1 MQAQMSIT
9 AAFVTDIFNLLK
21 QWLQEN
27 AKYKDLSSREGILA
41 DMIRHPEEY
50 AEVSAVAGESSQRL
64 KEILEQNNVDYEILP
79 GNPAYG
85 KDGGIPD
92 QFILHIK
99 DLQQLID
106 EGILVDDSGHFT
118 KSYDYSQDA
127 YGQSKKSGQDNASR
141 ENGYASDREKDASAF
156 SEAEST
162 DREQEEDAFGR
173 TQEERK
179 QDESGEHEASFFGGQ
194 APDFEEDLSKNLRTG
209 RNGTHFLV
217 DEEKKQFLSDTDGH
231 YLVVDPETATEVK
244 AAYAQLEEDTSK
256 TQVSFLSPDEPDFD
270 TSAFAEP
277 AETADQEHPEEEA
290 AATQETEDKQDVS
303 GQITPEESVLIP
315 SADMHLI
322 VDDKQNLIRIDENG
336 YRFLVM
342 ENGTLLLVDENDEPI
357 LAAEIREHNGELFLV
372 REDRTQV
379 LCDENGIVIPVQDPE
394 NEDFAE
400 DDKGNLVRVSDAG
413 NRLMVSDHVQL
424 LVDADDQ
431 PVLAGEEVELEQDEE
446 HLKVV
451 HEELKKPA
459 DEKTEPKERSEEEE
473 DELFQVAFDELDRV
487 RKQREIDQTNVDRAN
502 LEAAE
507 YVKQSNLQAQAFP
520 DEAAVLSYL
529 NANPDTRDQLFQ
541 LLDTT
546 DPKEAAETVTE
557 LFSRDELRDLL
568 NAPSANKALEKT
580 PEQGSMFV
588 PGAESKAVVSQ
599 EQTEHAER
607 KNTEP
612 AKSGIPSFHGR
623 EQKPYVSQL
632 KHQPDDAANHESALE
647 TRRRKAIVQRYLKEH
662 PLALRQDVKDALSG
676 HAAQAISMVLTDEK
690 ALQGDTLPDALQ
702 EEAVS
707 VLAAKRLS
715 SYTLDPNV
723 IRNVSESPEDAARF
737 LRYEREGDEDR
748 IRKLLS
754 KDRKHLLSDPGKHDI
769 PQGALYPEE
778 KHSSL
783 FSVDRISGS
792 RNGDWSS
799 DRSGNA
805 GLVGSTVNDDG
816 EARGSSLTKH
826 KDNRG
831 HASEKPENSIFL
843 QKEKNAASSPAS
855 SLEKEA
861 LLRDNGSGL
870 KTMESREASARSRK
884 DYIAKKRAIVAAFYQ
899 QQQSQI
905 RAQNLQDQQNQRGQN
920 LQDQQNLEAA
930 ARSNNARSYDYNR
943 QNGYNS
949 QSDISGSFDS
959 AQAFERTKETIRA
972 NDERFAAEAELEQ
985 IRQEN
990 ARSAASIEEA
1000 NKTASSLRASEEQKL
1015 RGTRQDMS
1023 NEHSSFDH
1031 DMLNGYSPFDSDM
1044 SNVSHQS
1051 ERLTTDVGHQSER
1064 LTTEEQGSFDSSAQS
1079 SQVFHDASAAAQDEL
1094 AQNARNVSEQI
1105 PPDQTSSGQN
1115 AQSAETQN
1123 SYNQQ
1128 QQASAGT
1135 TEQAQAIQ
1143 AESAENAYAQQR
1155 ETEAA
1160 MAAAMASETAQR
1172 AQEEINRQAKENVR
1186 RQADDASVSQKV
1198 RAEEVNQQDLS
1209 YQTSVSMQEEES
1221 YRQNE
1226 TVRTQAEQSHAGMS
1240 SYEQQAAHAAAENT
1254 YETAA
1259 DTQNSWSQ
1267 AADQSYSGAME
1278 ETAQT
1283 QAPSF
1288 ASLRQEALE
1297 NAAKPEVTF
1306 ADLLAASERA
1316 AAQSRQQQSGNT
1328 GYPGDAVYAG
1338 AAQGTGQMFG
1348 SSGCSSYDAKQQD
1361 GTASSTAGYA
1371 AGTTKEAVS
1380 GADNTL
1386 SEYSAAGNGAPAHSS
1401 SAEQVYTS
1409 HGQTAGQ
1416 KEFQNA
1422 DHSASAGL
1430 ENNRADYGAAG
1441 SVAENASRFA
1451 VNKNPD
1457 ADLAFIEKRYG
1468 KGTAQAKEAY
1478 LYFHDTEQGEAAIFT
1493 GAAGSENAKEVFAN
1507 RTAEYAALKKDFLA
1521 QQYPDLDEGF
1531 RAKVYDSA
1539 VHGFSANTA
1548 DNPEE
1553 TQKYLKSFLKNEFQG
1568 EQNGLLK
1575 AQDAYTYIL
1584 NEKQGAKL
1592 VANRFQGQSNA
1603 AEQTQKQISEFSNV
1617 KSKYLDAV
1625 YTGFDAQEQR
1635 RLFDISTKNER
1646 RSEEKRHHTFDSNTL
1661 YIPLERDH
1669 QSGNGSK
1676 GSSTFHANAS
1686 SCYTDAGDGR
1696 NRDIFDNTIE
1706 AIGENYLMRLRNMT
1720 SGTGMPQVFRTT
1732 KNYVALTSLMLE
1744 VPRQSLIRKSIGE
1757 QTQSLLHDEDMKAI
1771 RTISKGMR
1779 GNLKTKDGHD
1789 AFDLS
1794 TKEGMENLRAV
1805 MVHMKIEDRRYH
1817 TIGNGKEYYDRGG
1830 LLARGMDKI
1839 NKRNMP
1845 YHRSAD
1851 FTMAE
1856 LRRATLG
1863 RYSDKE
1869 LTEMLGRM
1877 RKAAS
1882 NNERGLLKMEALLK
1896 TKKSM
1901 LGWRTLVN
1909 PMNGRFSS
1917 DAIRQADPGTA
1928 NGLWQM
1934 NASITRIKNFTRVT
1948 PKLYSMSLSYKTKR
1962 EMQKLA
1968 RLSRK
1973 ESRILDREGFRY
1985 SHLTESK
1992 LDKKLEHVRKK
2003 MNRMK
2008 DAKHAKRRMK
2018 RGLRAERADRV
2029 ADFMQDPLKR
2039 PREKLK
2045 SSRDDAVKSAKARLK
2060 DTSFGRKLKTV
2071 QLKRRVLHEKFLKSK
2086 LGGRLH
2092 AIISAVNDLVNNRMV
2107 FWNLLKQKIMQ
2118 KILGYVLPYIIQVAV
2133 IMIVSCIVIS
2143 FSVSALG
2150 FVWSMFTNPID
2161 GTAYGSQEGVITQ
2174 DQGNRDLD
2182 QPEVPTPND

>member
-1 MQAQMSIT
+1 MSDLMSTSMQAQMRVA

-21 QWLQEN
+21 QRLQESAEN
-27 AKYKDLSSREGILA
+27 RDMASRDGILS

-50 AEVSAVAGESSQRL
+50 AEVSAGAGESSQRL
-64 KEILEQNNVDYEILP
+64 KEILDQNNIDYEVMP

-85 KDGGIPD
+85 KEGGMPD
-92 QFILHIK
+92 QFILHVK
-99 DLQQLID
+99 DLQKLID
-106 EGILVDDSGHFT
+106 EGILFDDTGRFT
-118 KSYDYSQDA
+118 KSYDYTQDA
-127 YGQSKKSGQDNASR
+127 HGQNETSGRDKDNTSH
-141 ENGYASDREKDASAF
+141 ENGHASDREKDESAF
-156 SEAEST
+156 SKAEST

-173 TQEERK
+173 TQEERR
-179 QDESGEHEASFFGGQ
+179 QDEAGGHETSFFGGQ
-194 APDFEEDLSKNLRTG
+194 VPDFEEDLSKNLRTG

-217 DEEKKQFLSDTDGH
+217 DEEKKQFLSDADGH
-231 YLVVDPETATEVK
+231 YLVVDPETAAEVK

-277 AETADQEHPEEEA
+277 AETADNEHPEEEA
-290 AATQETEDKQDVS
+290 AATQETEDKQDAS
-303 GQITPEESVLIP
+303 GQIPPAESIVMP
-315 SADMHLI
+315 SADVHLI
-322 VDDKQNLIRIDENG
+322 VDDKQNLIRTDENG

-342 ENGTLLLVDENDEPI
+342 DNGTLLLVDENDEPI
-357 LAAEIREHNGELFLV
+357 LAAEVREHNGELFLV

-451 HEELKKPA
+451 HEELKKPG

-473 DELFQVAFDELDRV
+473 DELLQVASDEMDRV
-487 RKQREIDQTNVDRAN
+487 RMQREIDQANVDRAN

-507 YVKQSNLQAQAFP
+507 YVKQSNLQAQAFL

-557 LFSRDELRDLL
+557 LFSQDELRDLL

-588 PGAESKAVVSQ
+588 PGAESKAVVSK

-647 TRRRKAIVQRYLKEH
+647 IRRRKAIVQRYLKEH
-662 PLALRQDVKDALSG
+662 PLALRHDVKDALSG

-748 IRKLLS
+748 IRQLLS
-754 KDRKHLLSDPGKHDI
+754 KDRKNLLSDPGKHDI
-769 PQGALYPEE
+769 PQGALHPEE

-792 RNGDWSS
+792 RNGDRSP

-843 QKEKNAASSPAS
+843 QKEKNAASSPTS
-855 SLEKEA
+855 SIEKEA

-905 RAQNLQDQQNQRGQN
+905 RAQNLQDQH
-920 LQDQQNLEAA
+920 NLEAA
-930 ARSNNARSYDYNR
+930 ARSNKDQSYDYNR
-943 QNGYNS
+943 QHGYNS

-959 AQAFERTKETIRA
+959 VQAFERTKETIRA

-1015 RGTRQDMS
+1015 RGTRHDMS
-1023 NEHSSFDH
+1023 NEHSSFDQ
-1031 DMLNGYSPFDSDM
+1031 DMSNGYSPFDSDM

-1051 ERLTTDVGHQSER
+1051 ERLTTD
-1064 LTTEEQGSFDSSAQS
+1064 EQRPFDASAQS
-1079 SQVFHDASAAAQDEL
+1079 PQAFHDAPAAAQD
-1094 AQNARNVSEQI
+1094 ARNVSEQI

-1115 AQSAETQN
+1115 AQSAEMQN

-1135 TEQAQAIQ
+1135 AEQQAQAMQ

-1172 AQEEINRQAKENVR
+1172 AQEEINRQAEENAR
-1186 RQADDASVSQKV
+1186 RRADDASVAQKV
-1198 RAEEVNQQDLS
+1198 RAEEAKQQDLS
-1209 YQTSVSMQEEES
+1209 YQTSVSGQEEES

-1240 SYEQQAAHAAAENT
+1240 SYEQQAAHTAAEST

-1259 DTQNSWSQ
+1259 DTQNSRSQ

-1278 ETAQT
+1278 EAAQT

-1288 ASLRQEALE
+1288 ASLQQEAVE

-1316 AAQSRQQQSGNT
+1316 AAQSRQRQSGNT
-1328 GYPGDAVYAG
+1328 GYPDDTGAV
-1338 AAQGTGQMFG
+1338 QGTGQPFG
-1348 SSGCSSYDAKQQD
+1348 PSGYSSYDAKQQD
-1361 GTASSTAGYA
+1361 GTAGSGTAGHV

-1380 GADNTL
+1380 GAENTQ
-1386 SEYSAAGNGAPAHSS
+1386 SEYSAAGNGAQAHSS
-1401 SAEQVYTS
+1401 SAEQVYAS

-1416 KEFQNA
+1416 KEFQNT

-1441 SVAENASRFA
+1441 SAAENASRFA
-1451 VNKNPD
+1451 VNKSPD

-1478 LYFHDTEQGEAAIFT
+1478 LYFHDTEQGEAAVFT

-1553 TQKYLKSFLKNEFQG
+1553 IQKYLKSFLKNEFQG

-1592 VANRFQGQSNA
+1592 VANRFQGQSDA

-1757 QTQSLLHDEDMKAI
+1757 QTQSLLHDKDMEAI
-1771 RTISKGMR
+1771 RTISKSMR
-1779 GNLKTKDGHD
+1779 GNLKTKNGHD

-1794 TKEGMENLRAV
+1794 TREGMENLRAV

-1863 RYSDKE
+1863 RYSDQE

-1882 NNERGLLKMEALLK
+1882 NNERGLLKMEALMK

-2174 DQGNRDLD
+2174 DQGNRDLN

>member
-1 MQAQMSIT
+1 MQAQMRVA

-21 QWLQEN
+21 QRLQESAEN
-27 AKYKDLSSREGILA
+27 RDMASRDGILS
-41 DMIRHPEEY
+41 DMIRHPDEY
-50 AEVSAVAGESSQRL
+50 AEVSAGAGESSQRL
-64 KEILEQNNVDYEILP
+64 KEILDQNNIDYEIMP

-85 KDGGIPD
+85 KEGGMPD
-92 QFILHIK
+92 QFILHVK
-99 DLQQLID
+99 DLQKLID
-106 EGILVDDSGHFT
+106 EGILFDDTGRFT
-118 KSYDYSQDA
+118 KSYDYTQDA
-127 YGQSKKSGQDNASR
+127 HGQNETSGRDNASN
-141 ENGYASDREKDASAF
+141 ENGHASDREKDESAF
-156 SEAEST
+156 SKAENT

-173 TQEERK
+173 TQEERR
-179 QDESGEHEASFFGGQ
+179 QDEAGDHETSFFGGQ

-217 DEEKKQFLSDTDGH
+217 DEEKKQFLSDADGH

-277 AETADQEHPEEEA
+277 AETADNEHPEEEA
-290 AATQETEDKQDVS
+290 AATQETEDKQDAS

-451 HEELKKPA
+451 HEELKKPG
-459 DEKTEPKERSEEEE
+459 DEKTEPKECSEEEE
-473 DELFQVAFDELDRV
+473 DELLHVASDEMDRV

-507 YVKQSNLQAQAFP
+507 YVKQSNLQAQAFL

-557 LFSRDELRDLL
+557 LFSQDELRDLL
-568 NAPSANKALEKT
+568 NTPSAHTETFEKT

-588 PGAESKAVVSQ
+588 PGAESKAVVFK
-599 EQTEHAER
+599 EQAEHSER

-769 PQGALYPEE
+769 PQGALHPEE

-792 RNGDWSS
+792 RNGDRSP

-831 HASEKPENSIFL
+831 HATEKPENSIFL

-861 LLRDNGSGL
+861 MLRDNSSGL

-884 DYIAKKRAIVAAFYQ
+884 DFIAKKRAIVAAFYQ

-905 RAQNLQDQQNQRGQN
+905 RAQNLQDQQN
-920 LQDQQNLEAA
+920 LEAA
-930 ARSNNARSYDYNR
+930 ARSNKDQSYDYNR
-943 QNGYNS
+943 QHGYNS
-949 QSDISGSFDS
+949 QSDISDSFDS

-972 NDERFAAEAELEQ
+972 NDERFAAEAGLEQ

-1015 RGTRQDMS
+1015 RGNRQDMS
-1023 NEHSSFDH
+1023 NEHSSFDQ
-1031 DMLNGYSPFDSDM
+1031 DM

-1051 ERLTTDVGHQSER
+1051 ERLTTDGHSP
-1064 LTTEEQGSFDSSAQS
+1064 FDSDI
-1079 SQVFHDASAAAQDEL
+1079 HDASAAAQD
-1094 AQNARNVSEQI
+1094 ARNVSEQI

-1135 TEQAQAIQ
+1135 AEQQTQAMQ
-1143 AESAENAYAQQR
+1143 AESAENAYAQQK

-1172 AQEEINRQAKENVR
+1172 AQEEINRQAEANAR
-1186 RQADDASVSQKV
+1186 IRADDASVAQKV
-1198 RAEEVNQQDLS
+1198 RAEEAKQQDLS
-1209 YQTSVSMQEEES
+1209 YQTSVSRQEEES

-1278 ETAQT
+1278 EAAQT

-1288 ASLRQEALE
+1288 SSLRQEALE
-1297 NAAKPEVTF
+1297 NAARPEVTF

-1328 GYPGDAVYAG
+1328 GYPGDTGAV
-1338 AAQGTGQMFG
+1338 QGTGQPFG
-1348 SSGCSSYDAKQQD
+1348 PSGYSSYDAKQQD
-1361 GTASSTAGYA
+1361 GTAGSGTAGHV

-1380 GADNTL
+1380 GVDNTQ

-1416 KEFQNA
+1416 KEFQNT

-1441 SVAENASRFA
+1441 SAAENASRFA
-1451 VNKNPD
+1451 VNKSPD

-1732 KNYVALTSLMLE
+1732 KNYVALISLMLE

-1757 QTQSLLHDEDMKAI
+1757 QTQSLLNDEDMKAI
-1771 RTISKGMR
+1771 RTIAKGMR
-1779 GNLKTKDGHD
+1779 GNLKTKNGHD

-1794 TKEGMENLRAV
+1794 TREGMENLRAV

-1839 NKRNMP
+1839 NKRDMP

-1851 FTMAE
+1851 FAMAE

-1863 RYSDKE
+1863 RYSDQE

-1882 NNERGLLKMEALLK
+1882 NNERGLLKMEALEK
-1896 TKKSM
+1896 IKKSM

-1934 NASITRIKNFTRVT
+1934 NASITRIKNFMRVT

-1962 EMQKLA
+1962 EMQKIA
-1968 RLSRK
+1968 KLSRK
-1973 ESRILDREGFRY
+1973 ESKILNKEGFRY

-1992 LDKKLEHVRKK
+1992 LDKELEHVRKK

-2086 LGGRLH
+2086 IGGRLH

-2107 FWNLLKQKIMQ
+2107 FWDLLKQKIMQ
-2118 KILGYVLPYIIQVAV
+2118 MILGCVLPYIIQVAV
-2133 IMIVSCIVIS
+2133 VMIVSCIIIS

-2174 DQGNRDLD
+2174 DQGNRDLN

>member
-1 MQAQMSIT
+1 MSDLMSTSMQAQMRVA

-21 QWLQEN
+21 QRLQESAEN
-27 AKYKDLSSREGILA
+27 RDMASRDGILS
-41 DMIRHPEEY
+41 DMIRHPDEY
-50 AEVSAVAGESSQRL
+50 AEVSAGAGESSQRL
-64 KEILEQNNVDYEILP
+64 KEILDQNNIDYEIMP

-85 KDGGIPD
+85 KEGGMPD
-92 QFILHIK
+92 QFILHVK
-99 DLQQLID
+99 DLQKLID
-106 EGILVDDSGHFT
+106 EGILFDDTGRFT
-118 KSYDYSQDA
+118 KSYDYTQDA
-127 YGQSKKSGQDNASR
+127 HGQNETSGRDNASN
-141 ENGYASDREKDASAF
+141 ENGHASDREKDESAF
-156 SEAEST
+156 SKAEST

-173 TQEERK
+173 TQEERR
-179 QDESGEHEASFFGGQ
+179 QDEAGGHETSFFGGQ
-194 APDFEEDLSKNLRTG
+194 VPDFEEDLSKNLRTG
-209 RNGTHFLV
+209 RNGMHFLV
-217 DEEKKQFLSDTDGH
+217 DEEKKQFLSDADGH
-231 YLVVDPETATEVK
+231 YLVVDPETAAEVK
-244 AAYAQLEEDTSK
+244 AAYAQSEEDTSK

-277 AETADQEHPEEEA
+277 AETADNEHPEEEA
-290 AATQETEDKQDVS
+290 AATQETEDKQDAS

-451 HEELKKPA
+451 HEELKKPG

-507 YVKQSNLQAQAFP
+507 YVKQSNLQAQAFL

-557 LFSRDELRDLL
+557 LFSQDELRDLL
-568 NAPSANKALEKT
+568 NAPSAHTETFEKT

-588 PGAESKAVVSQ
+588 PGAESKAVVFK
-599 EQTEHAER
+599 EQAEHSER

-707 VLAAKRLS
+707 ALAANRLS

-748 IRKLLS
+748 IRQLLS
-754 KDRKHLLSDPGKHDI
+754 KDRKNLLSDPGKHDI
-769 PQGALYPEE
+769 PQGALHPEE

-792 RNGDWSS
+792 RNGDRSP

-843 QKEKNAASSPAS
+843 QKEKNAASSPTS

-861 LLRDNGSGL
+861 LLRDNSSGL

-884 DYIAKKRAIVAAFYQ
+884 DFIAKKRAIVAAFYQ

-905 RAQNLQDQQNQRGQN
+905 RAHNLQDQH
-920 LQDQQNLEAA
+920 NLEAA
-930 ARSNNARSYDYNR
+930 ARSNKDQSYDYNR
-943 QNGYNS
+943 QHGYNS

-972 NDERFAAEAELEQ
+972 NDERFAAEAGLEQ

-1023 NEHSSFDH
+1023 NEHSSFDQ
-1031 DMLNGYSPFDSDM
+1031 DM
-1044 SNVSHQS
+1044 SNVNHQS
-1051 ERLTTDVGHQSER
+1051 ERLTTDGHSP
-1064 LTTEEQGSFDSSAQS
+1064 FDSDI
-1079 SQVFHDASAAAQDEL
+1079 HDASAAAQDMP
-1094 AQNARNVSEQI
+1094 AQNARNVSEQT
-1105 PPDQTSSGQN
+1105 PPDQTFSEQN
-1115 AQSAETQN
+1115 VQAAEMLN
-1123 SYNQQ
+1123 SYDQQ

-1135 TEQAQAIQ
+1135 AEQQTQAMQ
-1143 AESAENAYAQQR
+1143 AESAEKAYAQQR

-1172 AQEEINRQAKENVR
+1172 AQEEINRQAEENAR
-1186 RQADDASVSQKV
+1186 IRADDASVAQKV
-1198 RAEEVNQQDLS
+1198 RAEEANQQDLS
-1209 YQTSVSMQEEES
+1209 YQTSVPMQEEES

-1278 ETAQT
+1278 EAAQT

-1288 ASLRQEALE
+1288 SSLRQEALE
-1297 NAAKPEVTF
+1297 NAARPEVTF

-1316 AAQSRQQQSGNT
+1316 AAQSSQQQSGNT
-1328 GYPGDAVYAG
+1328 GYPGDTGAV
-1338 AAQGTGQMFG
+1338 QGTGQPFG
-1348 SSGCSSYDAKQQD
+1348 PSGYSSYDAKQQD
-1361 GTASSTAGYA
+1361 GTAGSGTAGHV
-1371 AGTTKEAVS
+1371 AGTTKEAVF

-1416 KEFQNA
+1416 KEFQNT

-1441 SVAENASRFA
+1441 SAAENASRFA

-1592 VANRFQGQSNA
+1592 VSNRFQGQSNA

-1661 YIPLERDH
+1661 YVPLERDH

-1757 QTQSLLHDEDMKAI
+1757 QTQSLLNDEDMKAI

-1779 GNLKTKDGHD
+1779 GNLKTKNGHD

-1794 TKEGMENLRAV
+1794 TMEGMENLRAV

-1839 NKRNMP
+1839 NKRDMP

-1992 LDKKLEHVRKK
+1992 LDKELEHVRKK

-2174 DQGNRDLD
+2174 DQGNRDLN

>member
-1 MQAQMSIT
+1 MQAQMRVA

-21 QWLQEN
+21 QRLQESAEN
-27 AKYKDLSSREGILA
+27 RDMASRDGILS
-41 DMIRHPEEY
+41 DMIRHPDEY
-50 AEVSAVAGESSQRL
+50 AEVSAGAGESSQRL
-64 KEILEQNNVDYEILP
+64 KEILDQNNIDYEIMP

-85 KDGGIPD
+85 KEGGMPD
-92 QFILHIK
+92 QFILHVK
-99 DLQQLID
+99 DLQKLID
-106 EGILVDDSGHFT
+106 EGILFDDTGRFT
-118 KSYDYSQDA
+118 KSYDYTQDA
-127 YGQSKKSGQDNASR
+127 HGQNETSGQDKDNASH
-141 ENGYASDREKDASAF
+141 ENGHTSDREKDESAF
-156 SEAEST
+156 SKAEST

-173 TQEERK
+173 TEEERR
-179 QDESGEHEASFFGGQ
+179 QDEAGDHETSFFGGQ

-217 DEEKKQFLSDTDGH
+217 DEEKKQFLSDADGH
-231 YLVVDPETATEVK
+231 YLVVDPETAAEVK
-244 AAYAQLEEDTSK
+244 AAYAQSEEDTSK

-290 AATQETEDKQDVS
+290 AATQETEDKQDAS

-322 VDDKQNLIRIDENG
+322 VDDRQNLIRTDENG

-342 ENGTLLLVDENDEPI
+342 DNGTLLLVDENDEPI

-451 HEELKKPA
+451 HEELKKPG

-473 DELFQVAFDELDRV
+473 DELLHVASDEMNRV
-487 RKQREIDQTNVDRAN
+487 RMQREIDQTNVDRAN

-507 YVKQSNLQAQAFP
+507 YVKQSNLQAQAFL

-546 DPKEAAETVTE
+546 DPKEAAETVTA
-557 LFSRDELRDLL
+557 LFSQDELRDLF
-568 NAPSANKALEKT
+568 NAPSSVPEETL
-580 PEQGSMFV
+580 EQGSMFV
-588 PGAESKAVVSQ
+588 PGAESKVVVSK
-599 EQTEHAER
+599 EQTEHSER

-612 AKSGIPSFHGR
+612 AKSGIPSFHSR
-623 EQKPYVSQL
+623 EQKTYVSQL
-632 KHQPDDAANHESALE
+632 KHQSDDAANYESALE

-754 KDRKHLLSDPGKHDI
+754 KDRKNLLSDPGKHDI
-769 PQGALYPEE
+769 SQGALHPEE

-792 RNGDWSS
+792 RNGDRSP

-831 HASEKPENSIFL
+831 YASEKPENSIFL

-861 LLRDNGSGL
+861 LLRNNGSGL

-884 DYIAKKRAIVAAFYQ
+884 DFIAKKRAIVAAFYQ

-905 RAQNLQDQQNQRGQN
+905 RAQNLQDQH
-920 LQDQQNLEAA
+920 NLEAA

-949 QSDISGSFDS
+949 QSDISDSFDS

-972 NDERFAAEAELEQ
+972 NDERFAAEAGLEQ

-1023 NEHSSFDH
+1023 NEHSSIDH
-1031 DMLNGYSPFDSDM
+1031 DM

-1051 ERLTTDVGHQSER
+1051 ERLTTNEQSP
-1064 LTTEEQGSFDSSAQS
+1064 FDSSTQS
-1079 SQVFHDASAAAQDEL
+1079 SQAFHDAPAAAQD
-1094 AQNARNVSEQI
+1094 ARNVSEQI

-1128 QQASAGT
+1128 QQTSAGT

-1172 AQEEINRQAKENVR
+1172 AQEEINRQAEENAR
-1186 RQADDASVSQKV
+1186 RWADDASVLQKV
-1198 RAEEVNQQDLS
+1198 RAEEAKQQDLS
-1209 YQTSVSMQEEES
+1209 YQTSVPMQEEES
-1221 YRQNE
+1221 YRQDE

-1240 SYEQQAAHAAAENT
+1240 SYEQQAAHAAAEST

-1259 DTQNSWSQ
+1259 DTKNSRLQ

-1278 ETAQT
+1278 EAAQT

-1297 NAAKPEVTF
+1297 NAARPEVTF

-1328 GYPGDAVYAG
+1328 GYPGDTGAV
-1338 AAQGTGQMFG
+1338 QGTGQPFG
-1348 SSGCSSYDAKQQD
+1348 PSGYSSYDAKQQD
-1361 GTASSTAGYA
+1361 GTAGSGTAGHV

-1441 SVAENASRFA
+1441 SAAENASRFA

-1592 VANRFQGQSNA
+1592 VSNRFQGQSNA

-1757 QTQSLLHDEDMKAI
+1757 QTQSLLNDEDMKAI

-1779 GNLKTKDGHD
+1779 ANLKTKNGHD

-1794 TKEGMENLRAV
+1794 TMEGMENLRAV

-1839 NKRNMP
+1839 NKRDMP

-1992 LDKKLEHVRKK
+1992 LDKELEHVRKK

-2071 QLKRRVLHEKFLKSK
+2071 QLKRKGLHEKFLKSK
-2086 LGGRLH
+2086 IGGRLH
-2092 AIISAVNDLVNNRMV
+2092 AISSAVNDLINNRMV
-2107 FWNLLKQKIMQ
+2107 FWNQMKQKIMQ
-2118 KILGYVLPYIIQVAV
+2118 MILGCVLPYIIQVAV
-2133 IMIVSCIVIS
+2133 VMIVSCIIIS

-2174 DQGNRDLD
+2174 DQGNRDLN

>member
-1 MQAQMSIT
+1 M
-9 AAFVTDIFNLLK
+9 
-21 QWLQEN
+21 
-27 AKYKDLSSREGILA
+27 
-41 DMIRHPEEY
+41 
-50 AEVSAVAGESSQRL
+50 
-64 KEILEQNNVDYEILP
+64 
-79 GNPAYG
+79 
-85 KDGGIPD
+85 
-92 QFILHIK
+92 
-99 DLQQLID
+99 
-106 EGILVDDSGHFT
+106 
-118 KSYDYSQDA
+118 
-127 YGQSKKSGQDNASR
+127 
-141 ENGYASDREKDASAF
+141 
-156 SEAEST
+156 
-162 DREQEEDAFGR
+162 
-173 TQEERK
+173 
-179 QDESGEHEASFFGGQ
+179 
-194 APDFEEDLSKNLRTG
+194 
-209 RNGTHFLV
+209 
-217 DEEKKQFLSDTDGH
+217 
-231 YLVVDPETATEVK
+231 
-244 AAYAQLEEDTSK
+244 
-256 TQVSFLSPDEPDFD
+256 
-270 TSAFAEP
+270 
-277 AETADQEHPEEEA
+277 
-290 AATQETEDKQDVS
+290 
-303 GQITPEESVLIP
+303 
-315 SADMHLI
+315 
-322 VDDKQNLIRIDENG
+322 
-336 YRFLVM
+336 
-342 ENGTLLLVDENDEPI
+342 
-357 LAAEIREHNGELFLV
+357 
-372 REDRTQV
+372 
-379 LCDENGIVIPVQDPE
+379 
-394 NEDFAE
+394 
-400 DDKGNLVRVSDAG
+400 
-413 NRLMVSDHVQL
+413 
-424 LVDADDQ
+424 
-431 PVLAGEEVELEQDEE
+431 
-446 HLKVV
+446 
-451 HEELKKPA
+451 
-459 DEKTEPKERSEEEE
+459 
-473 DELFQVAFDELDRV
+473 
-487 RKQREIDQTNVDRAN
+487 
-502 LEAAE
+502 
-507 YVKQSNLQAQAFP
+507 
-520 DEAAVLSYL
+520 
-529 NANPDTRDQLFQ
+529 
-541 LLDTT
+541 
-546 DPKEAAETVTE
+546 
-557 LFSRDELRDLL
+557 
-568 NAPSANKALEKT
+568 
-580 PEQGSMFV
+580 
-588 PGAESKAVVSQ
+588 
-599 EQTEHAER
+599 
-607 KNTEP
+607 
-612 AKSGIPSFHGR
+612 
-623 EQKPYVSQL
+623 
-632 KHQPDDAANHESALE
+632 
-647 TRRRKAIVQRYLKEH
+647 
-662 PLALRQDVKDALSG
+662 
-676 HAAQAISMVLTDEK
+676 
-690 ALQGDTLPDALQ
+690 
-702 EEAVS
+702 
-707 VLAAKRLS
+707 
-715 SYTLDPNV
+715 
-723 IRNVSESPEDAARF
+723 
-737 LRYEREGDEDR
+737 
-748 IRKLLS
+748 
-754 KDRKHLLSDPGKHDI
+754 
-769 PQGALYPEE
+769 
-778 KHSSL
+778 
-783 FSVDRISGS
+783 
-792 RNGDWSS
+792 
-799 DRSGNA
+799 
-805 GLVGSTVNDDG
+805 
-816 EARGSSLTKH
+816 
-826 KDNRG
+826 
-831 HASEKPENSIFL
+831 
-843 QKEKNAASSPAS
+843 
-855 SLEKEA
+855 
-861 LLRDNGSGL
+861 
-870 KTMESREASARSRK
+870 
-884 DYIAKKRAIVAAFYQ
+884 
-899 QQQSQI
+899 
-905 RAQNLQDQQNQRGQN
+905 
-920 LQDQQNLEAA
+920 
-930 ARSNNARSYDYNR
+930 
-943 QNGYNS
+943 
-949 QSDISGSFDS
+949 
-959 AQAFERTKETIRA
+959 
-972 NDERFAAEAELEQ
+972 
-985 IRQEN
+985 
-990 ARSAASIEEA
+990 
-1000 NKTASSLRASEEQKL
+1000 
-1015 RGTRQDMS
+1015 
-1023 NEHSSFDH
+1023 
-1031 DMLNGYSPFDSDM
+1031 
-1044 SNVSHQS
+1044 
-1051 ERLTTDVGHQSER
+1051 
-1064 LTTEEQGSFDSSAQS
+1064 
-1079 SQVFHDASAAAQDEL
+1079 
-1094 AQNARNVSEQI
+1094 SEQI

-1135 TEQAQAIQ
+1135 AEQQTQAMQ
-1143 AESAENAYAQQR
+1143 AESAEKAYAQQK

-1172 AQEEINRQAKENVR
+1172 AQEEINRQAEENAR
-1186 RQADDASVSQKV
+1186 RWADDASVLQKV
-1198 RAEEVNQQDLS
+1198 RAEEANQQDLS
-1209 YQTSVSMQEEES
+1209 YQTSVSRQEEES

-1240 SYEQQAAHAAAENT
+1240 SYEQQAAHAAAEST

-1259 DTQNSWSQ
+1259 DTKNSRLQ

-1278 ETAQT
+1278 EAAQT

-1288 ASLRQEALE
+1288 ASLQQEAVE

-1316 AAQSRQQQSGNT
+1316 AAQSRQRQSGNT
-1328 GYPGDAVYAG
+1328 GYPDDTGAV
-1338 AAQGTGQMFG
+1338 QGTGQPFG
-1348 SSGCSSYDAKQQD
+1348 PSGYSSYDAKQQD
-1361 GTASSTAGYA
+1361 GTAGSGTAGHV

-1380 GADNTL
+1380 GVDNTQ
-1386 SEYSAAGNGAPAHSS
+1386 SEYSAAGNGAPTHSS

-1416 KEFQNA
+1416 KEFQNT

-1430 ENNRADYGAAG
+1430 ENNRADDGAAG
-1441 SVAENASRFA
+1441 SAAENASRFA

-1592 VANRFQGQSNA
+1592 VANRFQGQSDA

-1661 YIPLERDH
+1661 YVPLERDH

-1676 GSSTFHANAS
+1676 ESSTFHANAS

-1757 QTQSLLHDEDMKAI
+1757 QTQSLLNDEDMKAI

-1779 GNLKTKDGHD
+1779 GNLKTKNGHD

-1794 TKEGMENLRAV
+1794 TREGMENLRAV

-1863 RYSDKE
+1863 RYSDQE

-1882 NNERGLLKMEALLK
+1882 NNERGLLKMEALMK

-2118 KILGYVLPYIIQVAV
+2118 KILGCVLPYIIQVAV

-2174 DQGNRDLD
+2174 DQGNRDLN

>member
-1 MQAQMSIT
+1 MQAQMRVA

-21 QWLQEN
+21 QRLQESAEN
-27 AKYKDLSSREGILA
+27 RDMASRDGILS
-41 DMIRHPEEY
+41 DMIRHPDEY
-50 AEVSAVAGESSQRL
+50 AEVSAGAGESSQRL
-64 KEILEQNNVDYEILP
+64 KEILDQNNIDYEIMP

-85 KDGGIPD
+85 KEGGMPD
-92 QFILHIK
+92 QFILHVK
-99 DLQQLID
+99 DLQKLID
-106 EGILVDDSGHFT
+106 EGILFDDTGRFT
-118 KSYDYSQDA
+118 KSYDYTQDA
-127 YGQSKKSGQDNASR
+127 HGQNETSGRDKDNTSH
-141 ENGYASDREKDASAF
+141 ENGHASDREKDESAF
-156 SEAEST
+156 SKAEST

-173 TQEERK
+173 TQEERR
-179 QDESGEHEASFFGGQ
+179 QDEAGGHETSFFGGQ
-194 APDFEEDLSKNLRTG
+194 VPDFEEDLSKNLRTG

-217 DEEKKQFLSDTDGH
+217 DEEKKQFLSDADGH
-231 YLVVDPETATEVK
+231 YLVVDPETEAEVR
-244 AAYAQLEEDTSK
+244 AAYAQSEEDTSK

-290 AATQETEDKQDVS
+290 AATQETEDKQDAS
-303 GQITPEESVLIP
+303 GQIPPEESVLIP

-342 ENGTLLLVDENDEPI
+342 DNGTLLLVDENDEPI

-451 HEELKKPA
+451 HEELKKPG
-459 DEKTEPKERSEEEE
+459 DEKTESKERSEEEE

-507 YVKQSNLQAQAFP
+507 YVKQSNLQAQAFL

-557 LFSRDELRDLL
+557 LFSQDELRDLL
-568 NAPSANKALEKT
+568 NAPSAHTETFEKT

-588 PGAESKAVVSQ
+588 PGAESKAVVSK
-599 EQTEHAER
+599 EQTEHSER

-690 ALQGDTLPDALQ
+690 ALHGDTLPDALQ

-707 VLAAKRLS
+707 ALAANRLS

-769 PQGALYPEE
+769 PQGALHPEE

-792 RNGDWSS
+792 RNGDRSP

-831 HASEKPENSIFL
+831 HATEKPENSIFL

-861 LLRDNGSGL
+861 LLRDNSSGL
-870 KTMESREASARSRK
+870 KTGESREASARSRK
-884 DYIAKKRAIVAAFYQ
+884 DFIAKKRAIVAAFYQ

-905 RAQNLQDQQNQRGQN
+905 RAQNLQDQQN
-920 LQDQQNLEAA
+920 LEAA
-930 ARSNNARSYDYNR
+930 ARSNKDQSYDYNR
-943 QNGYNS
+943 QHGYNS

-972 NDERFAAEAELEQ
+972 NDERFAAEAGLEQ

-1031 DMLNGYSPFDSDM
+1031 DM

-1051 ERLTTDVGHQSER
+1051 ERLTTDGHSP
-1064 LTTEEQGSFDSSAQS
+1064 FDSDI
-1079 SQVFHDASAAAQDEL
+1079 HDASAAAQDMP
-1094 AQNARNVSEQI
+1094 AQNARNVSEQT
-1105 PPDQTSSGQN
+1105 PPDQTFSEQN
-1115 AQSAETQN
+1115 VQAAEMLN

-1135 TEQAQAIQ
+1135 AEQQTQAMQ

-1172 AQEEINRQAKENVR
+1172 AQEEINRQAEENAR
-1186 RQADDASVSQKV
+1186 RWADDASVAQKV
-1198 RAEEVNQQDLS
+1198 RAEEAKQQDLS
-1209 YQTSVSMQEEES
+1209 YQTSVPMQEEES

-1240 SYEQQAAHAAAENT
+1240 SYEQQAAHAATEST

-1259 DTQNSWSQ
+1259 DTKNSRLQ

-1278 ETAQT
+1278 EAAQT

-1288 ASLRQEALE
+1288 SSLRQEALE
-1297 NAAKPEVTF
+1297 NAARPEVTF

-1328 GYPGDAVYAG
+1328 GYPGDTGAV
-1338 AAQGTGQMFG
+1338 QGTGQPFG
-1348 SSGCSSYDAKQQD
+1348 SSGYSSYDAKQQD
-1361 GTASSTAGYA
+1361 GTAGSGTAGHV

-1416 KEFQNA
+1416 KEFQNT

-1441 SVAENASRFA
+1441 SAAENASRFA

-1592 VANRFQGQSNA
+1592 VANRFQGQSDA

-1661 YIPLERDH
+1661 YVPLERDH

-1676 GSSTFHANAS
+1676 ESSTFHANAS

-1757 QTQSLLHDEDMKAI
+1757 QTQSLLNDEDMKAI

-1779 GNLKTKDGHD
+1779 GNLKTKNGHD

-1794 TKEGMENLRAV
+1794 TMEGMENLRAV

-1839 NKRNMP
+1839 NKRDMP

-1863 RYSDKE
+1863 RYSDQE

-1992 LDKKLEHVRKK
+1992 LDKELEHVRKK

-2174 DQGNRDLD
+2174 DQGNRDLN